1 MNWINKYVLNFE
13 WNEKF
18 NQVNNNN
25 NWINKYKLIS
35 EWNEDI
41 NNLNKL
47 IFECNEKIN

>member
-1 MNWINKYVLNFE
+1 MIKNNINWMNKYKLNFE

-18 NQVNNNN
+18 NNDKD

-41 NNLNKL
+41 NNLDK
-47 IFECNEKIN
+47 